1 VKVVIEIE
9 NSQGETVKIFD
20 EFLNGDGKVEV
31 LKQIVEAAYH
41 LEKLIK
47 AYGGDENE

>member
-1 VKVVIEIE
+1 MS
-9 NSQGETVKIFD
+9 SQGESLVVFD
-20 EFLNGDGKVEV
+20 EILNGDGKVDV

-47 AYGGDENE
+47 AYCGDENE